1 MLYSRKLT
9 EHCKPAI
16 LEKIKIIILKK
27 RLMKHA
33 YGKIYF
39 LETRA
44 EKNVIPSLFISIY
57 LLLLLESVCFLLT
70 VVFTLQ
76 SWSISASCNHFDGL

>member
-1 MLYSRKLT
+1 MEDNVRKRMYACIGVTLLYSRKLT

-57 LLLLLESVCFLLT
+57 LLL
-70 VVFTLQ
+70 
-76 SWSISASCNHFDGL
+76 